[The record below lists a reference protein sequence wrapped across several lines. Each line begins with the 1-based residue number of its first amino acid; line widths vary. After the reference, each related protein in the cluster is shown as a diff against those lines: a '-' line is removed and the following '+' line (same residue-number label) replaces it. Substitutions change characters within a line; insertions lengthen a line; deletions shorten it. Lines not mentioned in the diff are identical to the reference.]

1 MKVIGVFP
9 GTPNRVH
16 VAELPKPSLDPV
28 ANGRGVFGESPARRC
43 RRHRQ

>member
-16 VAELPKPSLDPV
+16 VAELPKPSLDQVP
-28 ANGRGVFGESPARRC
+28 NGLGVLVNFCASV
-43 RRHRQ
+43 